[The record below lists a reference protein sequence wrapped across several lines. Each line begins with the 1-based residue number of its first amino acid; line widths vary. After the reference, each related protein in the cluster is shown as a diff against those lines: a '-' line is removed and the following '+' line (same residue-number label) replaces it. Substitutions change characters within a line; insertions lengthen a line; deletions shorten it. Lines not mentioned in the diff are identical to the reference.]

1 MTEEQKVQRALEN
14 FEAWNEMEA
23 GTATEEQV
31 KDQLIGIKGWAVR
44 MLPPY
49 KRKFFR
55 DAKDDRGHPY
65 KTINEMPKT
74 RDDEYREVAWAKTYP
89 TA

>member
-1 MTEEQKVQRALEN
+1 
-14 FEAWNEMEA
+14 
-23 GTATEEQV
+23 
-31 KDQLIGIKGWAVR
+31 